1 MVAALRHR
9 SAERGRG
16 DPCGAIGAHNPATFL
31 PSRLLTTPYRCST
44 ERDHEAELG
53 EAIRRRDATI
63 DKVQE
68 ANMSLQ
74 VRFV

>member
-1 MVAALRHR
+1 MFNAYIL
-9 SAERGRG
+9 S
-16 DPCGAIGAHNPATFL
+16 NFL
-31 PSRLLTTPYRCST
+31 ECST

-53 EAIRRRDATI
+53 EAIKRRDATI

-74 VRFV
+74 VR